1 MWKRNFLASYF
12 SYISGRNFPSSKNAK
27 NQIWKYA
34 LYFRKWNFK
43 KFRIFQERTCK
54 TWKSNKKICSEE
66 SSYILLKE
74 KFLVLFRRVLNT
86 AVLFCV
92 SKVSIAIRVF
102 SNQRQKTFPY
112 SEHKCDSY
120 SLMYQLFFRTTNLSL
135 YPLFLSYSFFGYS
148 VLNNAPH
155 RRYLTE
161 FWICFAS

>member
-1 MWKRNFLASYF
+1 MP
-12 SYISGRNFPSSKNAK
+12 YISGNGTLKNFVYFRRELAK
-27 NQIWKYA
+27 PENQI
-34 LYFRKWNFK
+34 
-43 KFRIFQERTCK
+43 
-54 TWKSNKKICSEE
+54 KKICSEE

-74 KFLVLFRRVLNT
+74 KFLMLFRCVLNT

-161 FWICFAS
+161 F